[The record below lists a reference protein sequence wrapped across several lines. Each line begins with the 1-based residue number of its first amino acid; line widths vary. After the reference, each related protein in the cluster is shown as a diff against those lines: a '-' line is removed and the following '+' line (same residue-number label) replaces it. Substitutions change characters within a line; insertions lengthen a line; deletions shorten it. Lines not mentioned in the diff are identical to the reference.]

1 MRRAALLAAALAGL
15 PWPAG
20 AAAPLLMVVDSAT
33 QMPMA
38 RIERDVVTAGMTL
51 ELGQLLAQQ
60 LSRDLQ
66 VLARPRK
73 RLLQSLES
81 GEAHIACSYMPAWL
95 PGPLQ
100 WSQGFFRHEEVLVS
114 RRDAKQPARLVALR
128 GQRIG
133 TVLGF
138 VYPEYS
144 AALGNDFVR
153 EDAPNAEANLRKLA
167 AGRIEHAAISA
178 RFLSYQQRT
187 GAFSAAIHPP
197 LLTASLLTHCALG
210 PAAPVSLQALNAAI
224 AAIKKD
230 GSLERLYRRYAPT
243 DDRTRSNSSP

>member
-1 MRRAALLAAALAGL
+1 MCRAALLAAALAGL
-15 PWPAG
+15 PW
-20 AAAPLLMVVDSAT
+20 AAHADAALRMVIDSAT
-33 QMPMA
+33 HMPMA
-38 RIERDVVTAGMTL
+38 RIERDAVSAGMTL

-60 LSRDLQ
+60 LGRDLQ

-95 PGPLQ
+95 PGSLQ
-100 WSQGFFRHEEVLVS
+100 WSQGFFRHDEVLVS
-114 RRDAKQPARLVALR
+114 RQDAKRPVRLEALR

-133 TVLGF
+133 TILGF
-138 VYPEYS
+138 VYPGYS
-144 AALGNDFVR
+144 AALGNAFVR

-167 AGRIEHAAISA
+167 AGRIEHAAVSA
-178 RFLSYQQRT
+178 RLLSYQQRT

-197 LLTASLLTHCALG
+197 LLTATLLTHCALG
-210 PAAPVSLQALNAAI
+210 PAAPVSLQALDAAI
-224 AAIKKD
+224 AAIQRG

-243 DDRTRSNSSP
+243 EAKTRSNSSP